1 SKGDTIQVAVDARY
15 LVEAS
20 EQRNN
25 VDINPIVQNT
35 GSGSDNAADNGDT
48 TPEWVLG
55 VSLTPNPQS
64 EDSGIPQAYVQYLLY
79 DETGELLKTSGQVAI
94 SNQAKDGWETLTL
107 QYIAEENGMLQVLA
121 LNNSDVEVYFENFQ
135 IEYAPTLIAQEQHFY
150 PFGLQMVG
158 MGKQGQPD
166 HRWKYMNVE
175 LETHFDLNWYATD
188 FRRYM
193 PDLGRMSGIDERAE
207 KYTPITPYHYAFNLP
222 TIFNDPTG
230 LDPVYNWDTGQYVDS
245 ETGKEVGWQATK
257 EHYGIG
263 ASGNKGEG
271 QAAQGS
277 SAEEPCCPGLLIPA
291 NFGFTNGNSSKAT
304 SKAFEKTAVA
314 LPIAL
319 AEPTPLGEGIYGT
332 ATGGLVLWYMLFG
345 TGDTES
351 VPGDVA
357 VPKTD
362 TKTPKEYRVAL
373 GVEEYL
379 QDFSKKVGAI
389 SYKVGG
395 FLNLVETRESLTA
408 KIIAL
413 GNQPNVTFHFNLST
427 PSGPVTDPVNMQV
440 HPDSY
445 TLIEYQIVSKLFP
458 HKTTFYTKSGSIY
471 KPINKK

>member
-1 SKGDTIQVAVDARY
+1 MLFRS
-15 LVEAS
+15 
-20 EQRNN
+20 
-25 VDINPIVQNT
+25 
-35 GSGSDNAADNGDT
+35 T

-332 ATGGLVLWYMLFG
+332 ATGGLVLWYMLFLRNP
-345 TGDTES
+345 S
-351 VPGDVA
+351 
-357 VPKTD
+357 
-362 TKTPKEYRVAL
+362 
-373 GVEEYL
+373 L
-379 QDFSKKVGAI
+379 QNDFWFMMN
-389 SYKVGG
+389 Y
-395 FLNLVETRESLTA
+395 
-408 KIIAL
+408 
-413 GNQPNVTFHFNLST
+413 PNRHV
-427 PSGPVTDPVNMQV
+427 
-440 HPDSY
+440 
-445 TLIEYQIVSKLFP
+445 
-458 HKTTFYTKSGSIY
+458 
-471 KPINKK
+471 